1 MKTIK
6 VWVYGR
12 QNPIIFEDIEE
23 YSETLK
29 ALVIIQEEMYQTIA
43 TKIFKQ
49 SIQMYEITEVR

>member
-1 MKTIK
+1 MKTVK

-12 QNPIIFEDIEE
+12 QNPIIFEDVEE

-29 ALVIIQEEMYQTIA
+29 ALVIIQEEMYQTIV

-49 SIQMYEITEVR
+49 SLQMYEITDLR

>member
-1 MKTIK
+1 MKTVK

-12 QNPIIFEDIEE
+12 QNPIIFEDVEE

-49 SIQMYEITEVR
+49 SLQMYVVTEVR